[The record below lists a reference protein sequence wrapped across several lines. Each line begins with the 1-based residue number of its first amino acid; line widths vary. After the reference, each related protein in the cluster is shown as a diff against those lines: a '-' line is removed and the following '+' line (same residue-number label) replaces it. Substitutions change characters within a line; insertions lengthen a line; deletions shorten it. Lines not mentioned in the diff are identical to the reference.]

1 MKVLIDEKKARKIAE
16 DFNLDISGTIGFLL
30 KAYQEGLVQN
40 AYEKVQKLKDLGFY
54 ISQQLLDELKK
65 LLMMNDKVLVRYKVR
80 LTLEVNLTFN

>member
-30 KAYQEGLVQN
+30 KAYQEGLVKN

-54 ISQQLLDELKK
+54 ISQQLLDEIKK
-65 LLMMNDKVLVRYKVR
+65 IIND
-80 LTLEVNLTFN
+80 E